1 MKEARIIATECV
13 GDGAD
18 GSAAQAGSGG
28 CVGGIFSLIG
38 IGDSGECE
46 READSVTSVTVT
58 ATARL
63 AEVAVVIGGN
73 ECVVVDV
80 IGSRIGGAFKIAS
93 DDHFHH
99 TGGGIDGERGP
110 HHRHRVCR

>member
-28 CVGGIFSLIG
+28 CVGGIFRKRLESAIPE
-38 IGDSGECE
+38 SV

-63 AEVAVVIGGN
+63 SELPSSSVAMSV
-73 ECVVVDV
+73 
-80 IGSRIGGAFKIAS
+80 
-93 DDHFHH
+93 
-99 TGGGIDGERGP
+99 
-110 HHRHRVCR
+110 